1 MDKVS
6 KETRSEIMAK
16 VHSRNNRST
25 ERKLRSSLA
34 GSGISGYKLNVK
46 ELPGVPDFVF
56 PKEKVAV
63 FVDGCFWHGCPHC
76 YRRPH
81 SSRKYWDAKVKRNMA
96 RDRKNRK
103 LLLQLGWTPVRI
115 WEHSLES
122 LPTVRKKILSK
133 LKLKNMN

>member
-6 KETRSEIMAK
+6 RETRSKIMAK
-16 VHSRNNRST
+16 VRSRDNRST

-46 ELPGVPDFVF
+46 DLPGVPDFVF
-56 PKEKVAV
+56 PEVKLAI

-81 SSRKYWDAKVKRNMA
+81 SSRKYWDEKVKRNMK
-96 RDRKNRK
+96 RDRKNK
-103 LLLQLGWTPVRI
+103 ALLREMGWISIRI
-115 WEHSLES
+115 WEHSLVS
-122 LPTVRKKILSK
+122 LPAVRKKILSF
-133 LKLKNMN
+133 L